1 VNQTDIIEDI
11 IGRIKSEI
19 NNSELHVKLDQI
31 EDEIR
36 RTWSGAMIYIA
47 KRNTKQIKEDA
58 INKLNSGLSVKQVS
72 AETGLS
78 ISSIYIML
86 RRKK

>member
-1 VNQTDIIEDI
+1 MNQIDIIEDI

-19 NNSELHVKLDQI
+19 NNSALHEKLDQI
-31 EDEIR
+31 ENEIR
-36 RTWSGAMIYIA
+36 RTWSGTIPYIA
-47 KRNTKQIKEDA
+47 KRNIKKIKEEA

>member
-1 VNQTDIIEDI
+1 MKQMDIIEDLI
-11 IGRIKSEI
+11 ERIKSEI
-19 NNSELHVKLDQI
+19 NNSELHAKLDHI
-31 EDEIR
+31 ENEIR
-36 RTWSGAMIYIA
+36 RTWSGTIPYIA
-47 KRNTKQIKEDA
+47 KRNIKKIKEDA

-78 ISSIYIML
+78 ISSIYIIL

>member
-1 VNQTDIIEDI
+1 MDIIEDLMM
-11 IGRIKSEI
+11 RVKSEI
-19 NNSELHVKLDQI
+19 DNSELHAKLDNI

-47 KRNTKQIKEDA
+47 KRDTKKIKEEA